1 MLLTRT
7 IWWVV
12 IGLLFCANAQA
23 RLLLITSQNTAL
35 YQEFQQGLSF
45 ALAKGQPQEVD
56 VRQAGEVATVTDFA
70 AYSAIVVAG
79 VEAARALSERGAV
92 NRPVLYTM
100 LPFSSYQWLGDNR
113 MLAGQHKV
121 LYIDQPPQRYIQL
134 IHAAMPDMR
143 TIGYL
148 YGDTSV
154 VYADEIR
161 KVAEAL
167 KLEFIGA
174 DVSTDA
180 KLTDLLRD
188 SFASSDVVL
197 LLPDPYLYNRRAVQ
211 EVLLASFRYKRPLVV
226 YSESFLKAGAMVA
239 LFSTPE
245 QIGRQTAELL
255 GCVGQP
261 CYNAIPQRS
270 HPKYFSVLVNESVA
284 RQLGVEIKSAG
295 ELQKYLELVEAS
307 RLR

>member
-1 MLLTRT
+1 MLLRQK
-7 IWWVV
+7 IWWAVM
-12 IGLLFCANAQA
+12 GLLLCANADA
-23 RLLLITSQNTAL
+23 RLLLITSQETAL
-35 YQEFQQGLSF
+35 YQEFRQGLNLV
-45 ALAKGQPQEVD
+45 LAKGAPQEVD
-56 VRQAGEVATVTDFA
+56 VRLAGEVAAVADFA

-79 VEAARALSERGAV
+79 VEAAKALSERGAV
-92 NRPVLYTM
+92 NRPVFYTM
-100 LPFSSYQWLGDNR
+100 LPFSSYQWLAENR

-134 IHAAMPDMR
+134 ARAAIPEMR

-148 YGDTSV
+148 HGDTSI
-154 VYADEIR
+154 VYVDEIR
-161 KVAEAL
+161 KAAEAL
-167 KLEFIGA
+167 KLEFIAANVSA
-174 DVSTDA
+174 DEKLSNLLKDNLADSDA
-180 KLTDLLRD
+180 
-188 SFASSDVVL
+188 VL

-226 YSESFLKAGAMVA
+226 YSESFLKAGALVA

-245 QIGRQTAELL
+245 QIGRHTAELM

-270 HPKYFSVLVNESVA
+270 YPKYFSVLVNEAVA